1 MSTQEQIKQHT
12 ELAVAALGRGALEE
26 AASEFGRAIYL
37 SPRDVVLRQ
46 RLGDLLAR
54 MGKTKASVRQ
64 FQHVAGHYAAEGQLL
79 KAIAICRVIL
89 EMDPAHQE
97 TQTTLAELFA
107 LQHESVPMVPK
118 LPASMAGAVA
128 GPRKDPAT
136 DPATDPSLGDLQ
148 RSAPLDP
155 AVTERFFIG
164 AGGPAADEAPTELE
178 AGGPVMLDIAS
189 VGRAPLFSSLGPDAF
204 LAVLQQ
210 LELRW
215 VKAGEV
221 IVEEGDAADA
231 MYVVVQGTMNVLR
244 GPANAG
250 SKPIAV
256 LGEGTFFGEMALV
269 ARSPRL
275 ATVVAGKDGLL
286 FAISH
291 VALTGLART
300 HPSIKQVV
308 DEFFRERL
316 LANLLAVSPLFR
328 AFGPDQKRELSAKF
342 KLHSFASGE
351 PILEQGKPGRGLFVL
366 LRGGCEVFH
375 TTGSGE
381 QLTYPNLKEGDLFGE
396 ISLLFDSPCTATVRA
411 ETRSEVLEL
420 PRPDFNALVLP
431 HPSVK
436 AIVDRIARERLS
448 RTADLLLATD
458 EVQHSWLV

>member
-1 MSTQEQIKQHT
+1 MSTQEQVREHT
-12 ELAVAALGRGALEE
+12 ERAVAALGRGALLE
-26 AASEFGRAIYL
+26 AANQFNKAIYL

-46 RLGDLLAR
+46 RMGDLLLR
-54 MGKTKASVRQ
+54 MGKTQAAVRQ

-89 EMDPAHQE
+89 EIDPSHQE
-97 TQTTLAELFA
+97 TQATLAELYA
-107 LQHESVPMVPK
+107 LQHEPLPMIPK
-118 LPASMAGAVA
+118 LPASMSGAIK
-128 GPRKDPAT
+128 GPALPST
-136 DPATDPSLGDLQ
+136 DSSLGELQ

-155 AVTERFFIG
+155 AITEKFYVFPEG
-164 AGGPAADEAPTELE
+164 EEPPTELE
-178 AGGPVMLDIAS
+178 VVAPVLLNIAAL
-189 VGRAPLFSSLGPDAF
+189 GRAPLFSKLERDAF
-204 LAVLQQ
+204 LAVMQKLD
-210 LELRW
+210 LRW

-231 MYVVVQGTMNVLR
+231 MYVVVQGLVNVLR
-244 GPANAG
+244 GPSAAAG
-250 SKPIAV
+250 KPIAV

-291 VALTGLART
+291 ASLQELAKA
-300 HPSIKQVV
+300 HPSIKRVV
-308 DEFFRERL
+308 EEFFRERL

-328 AFGPDQKRELSAKF
+328 AFGPDQKKQLAERF
-342 KLHSFASGE
+342 KLHSIPTGE

-366 LRGGCEVFH
+366 LRGACEVFH
-375 TTGSGE
+375 TTETGE
-381 QLTYPNLKEGDLFGE
+381 QLSYPNLKEGDVFGE

-411 ETRSEVLEL
+411 ATRSEVLEL
-420 PRPDFNALVLP
+420 PKPDFNALVLP

-436 AIVDRIARERLS
+436 NVVDRIARERLG